1 MPRKLT
7 TIIRELSQC
16 VRESQ
21 KLAADACNWSIVVP
35 PSTKALVSP
44 KRRAWL
50 IELAFFRAYS
60 AWEAFVEEAFIL
72 YLMGQQAP
80 KGKKAHRYGFPPSED
95 AAREWVN
102 DGKDYA
108 NWSNEQVKR
117 RAKRLFRDGHPFH
130 DPLLAHQHN
139 LGQAKT
145 VRNAIAHSSEDAWV
159 KFQTLVR
166 NELTAFPPDTTV
178 GSFLMMTKPNTT
190 PPISY
195 LEHYLNQIV
204 QTADQIIPT

>member
-7 TIIRELSQC
+7 TIIRELSKS
-16 VRESQ
+16 VRESH
-21 KLAADACNWSIVVP
+21 KLAADAYNWSVASP
-35 PSTKALVSP
+35 PSARPLVSP

-50 IELAFFRAYS
+50 IELAFFRAFS

-80 KGKKAHRYGFPPSED
+80 RGRAARRYGFPPSED

-102 DGKDYA
+102 DGKVYTT
-108 NWSNEQVKR
+108 WSTEQVMR
-117 RAKRLFRDGHPFH
+117 RAKRLFRNGHPFH
-130 DPLLAHQHN
+130 GALSANQHN

-145 VRNAIAHSSEDAWV
+145 VRNAIAHHSEDAWL
-159 KFQTLVR
+159 KFQSLVR
-166 NELTAFPPDTTV
+166 NELAAFPPDMTV
-178 GSFLMMTKPNTT
+178 GSFLMMTKPHTT

-195 LEHYLNQIV
+195 FEHYLDQIA
-204 QTADQIIPT
+204 QTADRIIPT